1 MSAMAVAHASE
12 LLRIPVPPDQIVRSI
27 LLSTSLCV
35 SPLPLT
41 LLVFVLWV
49 DQLILYLYVKENGP
63 SHAFSL
69 SVFLFFFLH
78 GSGKRRCRGMELGIQ
93 MQDGYEGFSE
103 WFLKLFFLMVGRCET
118 LNVCLDFV
126 CF

>member
-49 DQLILYLYVKENGP
+49 DKLILYLYVKENGP

-69 SVFLFFFLH
+69 SVFLFFFFTWV
-78 GSGKRRCRGMELGIQ
+78 GEEAVPRYGVGNSDAGWVMGMRDFQSG
-93 MQDGYEGFSE
+93 F
-103 WFLKLFFLMVGRCET
+103 
-118 LNVCLDFV
+118 
-126 CF
+126 